1 MIDLY
6 FSIYKLEMFFQ
17 NLSKNDCIGNIF
29 PKLDFLKESIY
40 TDIGGGIMIQRPEY
54 LEELKRWKDQD
65 VIKVIT
71 GVRRCGKST
80 LFGLF
85 IDYLK
90 ENNISEEQIIHVNLE
105 DADYNFKDYRELYDY
120 INKQLDSKKQYYVF
134 LDEVQNVLGFQKA
147 VDSLYIKKNV
157 DVYITGSNAYLLS
170 GELATLLSGRY
181 IEIKMLPLSFKEYRT
196 AFHDKNDYQL
206 FLDYMKNGGMPGNI
220 NILQTH
226 PNDIDKYLD
235 GIFSTIVYKDIM
247 ARNNISEKMVLEGIL
262 KFIFDSI
269 GSPISTKRISDTLT
283 SKGMPISNHTVENYI
298 TAFLES
304 FLIYKAERFDV
315 KGKNLLVRDYKYYVV
330 DTGLRSYLLGKKANS
345 DMGHILENIVYLE
358 LLRRGYKVYVGKV
371 DDLEVDFVAENRDG
385 LQYYQVALTVRDE
398 KVLERELRSLQ
409 KTGDH
414 YPKILLTFDMDLEAD
429 YDGIKKINVVDW
441 LLENKE

>member
-1 MIDLY
+1 
-6 FSIYKLEMFFQ
+6 
-17 NLSKNDCIGNIF
+17 
-29 PKLDFLKESIY
+29 
-40 TDIGGGIMIQRPEY
+40 MIQRDKY
-54 LEELKRWKDQD
+54 LEELKNWKDKD
-65 VIKVIT
+65 LIKVVT
-71 GVRRCGKST
+71 GIRRCGKST
-80 LFGLF
+80 LFELF
-85 IDYLK
+85 INYLK
-90 ENNISEEQIIHVNLE
+90 ENDVSEEQIIHINLE
-105 DADYNFKDYRELYDY
+105 DGDYDFLTNYKELYEY
-120 INKQLDSKKQYYVF
+120 VKSKLVPNKMNYVF
-134 LDEVQNVLGFQKA
+134 LDEVQNVEKFQKA

-181 IEIKMLPLSFKEYRT
+181 IEIKMLPLSFKEYVT
-196 AFHDKNDYQL
+196 AFDDNNYGQL

-220 NILQTH
+220 SILKSN

-247 ARNNISEKMVLEGIL
+247 VRNNISDKILLESII
-262 KFIFDSI
+262 KYIFDSI
-269 GSPISTKRISDTLT
+269 GSPISTKKISDTLT
-283 SKGMPISNHTVENYI
+283 SKGISTSNHTVENYI

-315 KGKNLLVRDYKYYVV
+315 KGKNLLARDYKYYVV
-330 DTGLRSYLLGKKANS
+330 DTGLRSYLLGKKADS

-385 LQYYQVALTVRDE
+385 LKYYQVALTVRDE
-398 KVLERELRSLQ
+398 KVLEREIRVLQ

-414 YPKILLTFDMDLEAD
+414 YPKVLLTLDMDLTSD
-429 YDGIKKINVVDW
+429 YDGITKINVVDW
-441 LLENKE
+441 LLNDKYN